1 MLSIFL
7 FHLLLFKQKEKK
19 NEKEKENIFYEKCF
33 TQWKL
38 FNEHS

>member
-7 FHLLLFKQKEKK
+7 FNLLLLTQKEK
-19 NEKEKENIFYEKCF
+19 NEKEKEKMF

-38 FNEHS
+38 FNEHKSFI